1 MNEQK
6 VIDAVEKYL
15 KNSPKTPFIGKK
27 EILGKIQHKNNLQFI
42 TNGFTAYIFNTNI
55 PELETLDNE
64 LDENE
69 CVNIFAFIHN
79 VEYSKA
85 DMETQLLLRNIR
97 KYITE
102 YKQQEFYN
110 KGDKPII
117 YFNNRFLDAKFVA
130 ECFDI
135 LGRTKEDFEISDIKK
150 EFYPTQ
156 INTKDVTAVLLPI
169 RVTNEEKRK
178 TIQQFTE
185 RFIAELKNKN
195 I

>member
-6 VIDAVEKYL
+6 VINAVEKYL
-15 KNSPKTPFIGKK
+15 K
-27 EILGKIQHKNNLQFI
+27 KIQWQDFYGEREVLRKVQHKNGKQFV

-55 PELETLDNE
+55 PGLETLDNE

-69 CVNIFAFIHN
+69 CVNIFACIHN

-85 DMETQLLLRNIR
+85 DAETQLLFRNIR
-97 KYITE
+97 KYITK

-110 KGDKPII
+110 KDNRII
-117 YFNNRFLDAKFVA
+117 VYFNNRFLNAKYVA

-135 LGRTKEDFEISDIKK
+135 LGRTKDEFEISDIKK
-150 EFYPTQ
+150 ELYPTQ
-156 INTKDVTAVLLPI
+156 IKTKDVTAVLLPI
-169 RVTNEEKRK
+169 RMNHEEERRS
-178 TIQQFTE
+178 IQQFTE